1 MSSTT
6 QQSKNERECP
16 SCHEHKAETLFVLP
30 YDICHTCNTLLARTI
45 PDPIRRSQASY
56 LAAQQGLNAVPE
68 IMDAYNKNK
77 LEPNKNIDAAA
88 KAQKELAGRI
98 LRRRR
103 LLPYI
108 QYNEV
113 DYQAG
118 WVHKD
123 ICQRLEKFSQ
133 DVIDKKSPRL
143 MLFMPPRHGKS
154 LIASVNFPAW
164 HLGNNPRHE
173 VIACSYS
180 ASLAMKF
187 SRKVRAQLRSKQYR
201 ETFPDTALSKDTQA
215 AEEWATTAGGGYV
228 AAGVSGPITGKG
240 AHVLIIDDPV
250 KNRQD
255 AESETKQ
262 EENIDWYT
270 STAYTRLAPGGGVL
284 IILTRWHDA
293 DLAGKLLEQA
303 RNDEGDQW
311 EVVEYPAVALEDERY
326 RSKGEA
332 LHPDRYDT
340 SALKRIEKALPPRDW
355 WALYQQQPVS
365 DEGDYFKRDDI
376 QYFNPD
382 DINMDKMT
390 FYQAWDLAIGE
401 KETNDYSVG
410 ICAGIAQDGTVYIV
424 DVVRGRWDAME
435 LVENIL
441 DFYDLWRPSIVGIE
455 RGHIDMAIGPFLDKR
470 KAERRL
476 HEMYVKELK
485 TGRRDKEARARAIQ
499 GRLQQGKVL
508 FPEKEE
514 FTSALIAEMLRFPS
528 GVHDDQVDALAWLG
542 LMMSEFS
549 VIRDKVVKKPS
560 WRDRLEKITKTRRTS
575 NAMSA

>member
-1 MSSTT
+1 M
-6 QQSKNERECP
+6 NERECT
-16 SCHEHKAETLFVLP
+16 SCHESMAETLFILP
-30 YDICHTCNTLLARTI
+30 YNICHSCNTILANCI
-45 PDPIRRSQASY
+45 SDPDRRRQASY
-56 LAAQQGLNAVPE
+56 LAAKRGLDSVPE
-68 IMDAYNKNK
+68 VMEAYKQAQHDDQADT
-77 LEPNKNIDAAA
+77 PAG
-88 KAQKELAGRI
+88 KARQELAHRI

-108 QYNEV
+108 QYNET
-113 DYQAG
+113 DYHAG

-133 DVIDKKSPRL
+133 DVVDQKAPRL

-187 SRKVRAQLRSKQYR
+187 SRKVRAQLRSKQYK
-201 ETFPDTALSKDTQA
+201 ETFPDTSLSKDTQA

-284 IILTRWHDA
+284 LILTRWHDA
-293 DLAGKLLEQA
+293 DLAGKLLEA
-303 RNDEGDQW
+303 AKNDEGDEW
-311 EVVEYPAVALEDERY
+311 EVVEYPAVALEDESF

-332 LHPDRYDT
+332 LHPARYDT
-340 SALKRIEKALPPRDW
+340 KALKRIEKALPPRDW
-355 WALYQQQPVS
+355 WALYQQQPVC

-376 QYFNPD
+376 KLFNPED
-382 DINMDKMT
+382 VNMDKMT

-401 KETNDYSVG
+401 KEQNDYSVG
-410 ICAGIAQDGTVYIV
+410 ITAGIGQDGTIYIV
-424 DVVRGRWDAME
+424 DVCRGRWDAME

-455 RGHIDMAIGPFLDKR
+455 RGHIEMAIGPFLDKR
-470 KAERRL
+470 KAERGF
-476 HEMYVKELK
+476 HEMYLKELK

-499 GRLQQGKVL
+499 GRIQQGKVR

-514 FTSALIAEMLRFPS
+514 FTGSLIAEMLRFPS

-549 VIRDKVVKKPS
+549 VIRDKIIKPKS
-560 WRDRLEKITKTRRTS
+560 WRDRLEKITKTRRSS